1 MTVRFVPC
9 LPRAT
14 PIHDIRKFSSKEA
27 AQESARMTQ
36 TMVRRD
42 QRNGLRWC
50 LHGRYVFDNAAQERR
65 SDLTQ

>member
-36 TMVRRD
+36 IWYVAISGTGFARAYTAATYSIMPH
-42 QRNGLRWC
+42 RNDG
-50 LHGRYVFDNAAQERR
+50 A
-65 SDLTQ
+65 T